1 MVGSL
6 SNINTDSKTMRH
18 GEVSERCETGLPRLY
33 QYPHN
38 TLYITKL
45 FMQLFL
51 IIPLSS
57 LSNIVCNLIN
67 CGVTCRREIMH
78 VGGPMIATKIPAP
91 MGSPWHSLVYL
102 PLLDRLCVKINYFHC
117 HYYVVY

>member
-6 SNINTDSKTMRH
+6 SNINTGSKTMRH

-38 TLYITKL
+38 TLYITKW

-78 VGGPMIATKIPAP
+78 VCSGCKK
-91 MGSPWHSLVYL
+91 VYHKHIKL
-102 PLLDRLCVKINYFHC
+102 PRWMSGCGIW
-117 HYYVVY
+117 